1 MRKIDEVTMQEEVE
15 EIPEKSDM
23 SERDEVPKM
32 EHVTEA
38 EQIEETKT
46 KEISKVD
53 DTLTETETQ
62 EEISEISK
70 ISNDLNS
77 DNEVTTTTEQ
87 QEQLVSEPLLSIES
101 DRQLRHT
108 SDGTSQSLIDTY
120 EKLLDLSFKQFQKI
134 VNPDTTTASPMT
146 KFNAHRDVKDFENYR
161 KKFSGISLSDVE
173 TTTIFDDTVKELDKY
188 INNIVEEIGSTTTN
202 SDGEDVV
209 SEVVKVDEATTEQHQ
224 IIKKPG
230 VDDDNVNDDVEIK
243 PIKVTNVDSN
253 DLLTAK
259 TTIFES
265 RSFSDNEEPVDPLRT
280 LVEGVELTA
289 EITRAIDNFQSLI
302 DPNDSIHYAAN
313 QVVENKDGMALVK
326 NDEELNSG
334 EGSLWE
340 ATARYMYIAVG
351 ALSIGLIVLLG
362 VVSVLRFRQFKRNIL
377 FSC

>member
-38 EQIEETKT
+38 EQIEENKT

-62 EEISEISK
+62 EEISEISN

-77 DNEVTTTTEQ
+77 DNESTTTTEQ
-87 QEQLVSEPLLSIES
+87 QEQPLLSIES

-108 SDGTSQSLIDTY
+108 SDGTSQPLIDTY
-120 EKLLDLSFKQFQKI
+120 EKVLDLSFKQFPKT

-146 KFNAHRDVKDFENYR
+146 KYNAHRNVKDFENYR
-161 KKFSGISLSDVE
+161 KKFSGTTLSNDE
-173 TTTIFDDTVKELDKY
+173 ITTILDGTVKELGKY
-188 INNIVEEIGSTTTN
+188 IKNLVEEIDSMTTN

-230 VDDDNVNDDVEIK
+230 VDDDVEIK

-253 DLLTAK
+253 DLLAAK

-289 EITRAIDNFQSLI
+289 EITKAIDNFQSLI

-351 ALSIGLIVLLG
+351 ALSIGLIVLVG
-362 VVSVLRFRQFKRNIL
+362 VVSVFRFRQFKRNIL